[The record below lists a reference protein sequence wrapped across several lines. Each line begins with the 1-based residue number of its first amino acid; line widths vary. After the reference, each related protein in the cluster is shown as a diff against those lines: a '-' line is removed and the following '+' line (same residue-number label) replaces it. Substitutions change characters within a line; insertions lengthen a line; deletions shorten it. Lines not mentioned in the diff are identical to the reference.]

1 MVNYPLNRQNGGQ
14 NVEIQLDRDSEI
26 PLYRQLHAEVAGRIR
41 GGSLE
46 PGSRLPSVRA
56 LASQLGVSLITVVQ
70 AYDALAADGLAHA
83 TIGRGTFVGGPSVQ
97 GPSDAKPGGAGYQA
111 PAGEFEWQSSL
122 PVHLQAPRIA
132 AAQTLLRRPARRA
145 DLISL
150 AGGTPDPAL
159 FPIRT
164 LGRLWHRAMAL
175 EDPRLLQYGNAQGD
189 PNLRAWIASYCETI
203 GVAARPQDVLITS
216 GSQQAID
223 LVARSIVGPGDYVLV
238 ESPTF
243 PTALDI
249 FESRGTKVLGIPL
262 DSGGIR
268 VDIAAA
274 LMERFRPR
282 LVYTI
287 PTAQNP
293 TGVTMAEERRRRLA
307 ALARQHNALIL
318 EDDTCSEFVYDGEPP
333 QPIKAHDAGGHVIFM
348 KSFSKI
354 VIPGLRVGCIVAHG
368 GLMAR
373 LIEAKSVMDR
383 FTSPLIQRT
392 LWRYLSAPQY
402 RRDLEKARET
412 YRKRREAAL
421 AALEASMPHGVSWTR
436 PGAGFNLWLSLPDGV
451 SAAEA
456 FEEGL
461 REGVATGCGD
471 LFLPQLPSP
480 VGLRVSFADKPEAV
494 LAEGIQRLARGI
506 ERLLARE
513 PGRERESVVV
523 TTV

>member
-1 MVNYPLNRQNGGQ
+1 M
-14 NVEIQLDRDSEI
+14 EIQLKRGDDI
-26 PLYRQLHAEVAGRIR
+26 PLYKQLHAELARRIR
-41 GGSLE
+41 EGSLE

-56 LASQLGVSLITVVQ
+56 LARQLGISLITVVQ
-70 AYDALAADGLAHA
+70 AFDALAADGLVHA

-97 GPSDAKPGGAGYQA
+97 GPSDGKPAEARY
-111 PAGEFEWQSSL
+111 PPPGEFEWQASL
-122 PVHLQAPRIA
+122 PVHLHAPRIA
-132 AAQTLLRRPARRA
+132 AAQTLLRRPALRT
-145 DLISL
+145 DVISL

-175 EDPRLLQYGNAQGD
+175 EDPKFLQYGNAQGD
-189 PNLRAWIASYCETI
+189 PNLRAWIASHCETI
-203 GVAARPQDVLITS
+203 GVAARPEDVLITS

-223 LVARSIVGPGDYVLV
+223 LVVRSIVGPEDYVLV
-238 ESPTF
+238 ETPTF

-249 FESRGTKVLGIPL
+249 FESRGAKVLGVPL
-262 DSGGIR
+262 DAGGMR

-282 LVYTI
+282 LVYVV

-293 TGVTMAEERRRRLA
+293 TGLTMAEDRRRRLA
-307 ALARQHNALIL
+307 ALARQHNALVL
-318 EDDTCSEFVYDGEPP
+318 EDDTCSEFVYDGDAP
-333 QPIKAHDAGGHVIFM
+333 QPVKAHDTGGHVVFM

-402 RRDLEKARET
+402 LRDLQKARET
-412 YRKRREAAL
+412 YRRRRETAL
-421 AALEASMPHGVSWTR
+421 EALEASMPHGATWTR
-436 PGAGFNLWLSLPDGV
+436 PGGGFNLWLSLPDGV

-456 FEEGL
+456 FEEGF

-471 LFLPQLPSP
+471 LFLPHLPPP
-480 VGLRVSFADKPEAV
+480 VGLRISFADKPEAA
-494 LAEGIQRLARGI
+494 LIEGIQRLARAI
-506 ERLLARE
+506 ERLLERAPERDRE
-513 PGRERESVVV
+513 PMVV